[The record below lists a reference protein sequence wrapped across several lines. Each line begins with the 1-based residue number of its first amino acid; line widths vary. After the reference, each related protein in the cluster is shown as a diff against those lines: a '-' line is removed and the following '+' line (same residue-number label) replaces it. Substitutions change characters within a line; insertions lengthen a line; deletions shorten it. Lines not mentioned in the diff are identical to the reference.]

1 MYSSTNRIMMIVEN
15 NQEELDNIRTWLA
28 KLQLNVSML
37 TFDNPVDAWQYLL
50 QAKNYGLLPELVF
63 MELESPVMDGPEFMD
78 MLHLHNPQAYQST
91 HFIMLSDKQTPQDLS
106 RFNNIK
112 AVIRKPLNESNL
124 QLALPYLMP
133 GSNRFFDIT
142 QQ

>member
-1 MYSSTNRIMMIVEN
+1 MIVEN
-15 NQEELDNIRTWLA
+15 NQDELDNIRNWLA
-28 KLQLNVSML
+28 KLQLNVSVL

-63 MELESPVMDGPEFMD
+63 MEMDAPVLNGSNFMEL
-78 MLHLHNPQAYQST
+78 LHVHNPQAYSFT
-91 HFIMLSDKQTPQDLS
+91 HFIMLSDQHAPQDLS

-112 AVIRKPLNESNL
+112 AIIRKPLNEENL